1 MKNCLFLFLL
11 FSTSFVFSQS
21 NEEKYQKY
29 IKSAD
34 SCYTLR
40 NYEKAMVFYENALM
54 FKPTEMYPKKKL
66 MECDSYLQM
75 IAEDNKVVIKFYY
88 HQADSCFVEG
98 NFIQAKQFYM
108 RILNITPH
116 EKDAQSKI
124 AEIDKILYE
133 KKE

>member
-40 NYEKAMVFYENALM
+40 NYEKAMLFYEKALI
-54 FKPTEMYPKKKL
+54 FNIHDIYSAQKL
-66 MECDSYLQM
+66 MECDSYLQQM
-75 IAEDNKVVIKFYY
+75 AAINKAVNKFY

-98 NFIQAKQFYM
+98 NFIQARQLYM
-108 RILNITPH
+108 NILNLKLH
-116 EKDAQSKI
+116 EKDAQYKI

-133 KKE
+133 KKN